1 MTNQHESPKYSTS
14 VLSGPAA
21 NILGVNWSDILASTH
36 LRTPDPSGNYRM
48 VYADDFCRLWS
59 ALVQKSGQPDVSRFL
74 GQRLANGPTI
84 PVHFAL
90 STAPDLATGLAR
102 FARFKTL
109 FGPLRLSVTETANRF
124 GVRVLPDDPS
134 VPVPPTASVMQIVFL
149 HLRAQSLAMRPF
161 APVAVSMPLS
171 HTERESFVDIFGM
184 VPTEGDAALHYR
196 RDDARIGFISEN
208 TELWRATEADLIA
221 MTRIANGQTTFAERV
236 RSCFVEAFAI
246 SEPTIAYVCDR
257 LHVSRTTLL
266 RKLRAE
272 GTSFQQ
278 LLEETRKTL
287 AMRYLTKSELT
298 NQQIA
303 HLVGYVDPNA
313 FQRAFKRWTG
323 TTPQSI
329 RQTRER
335 RP

>member
-1 MTNQHESPKYSTS
+1 
-14 VLSGPAA
+14 
-21 NILGVNWSDILASTH
+21 
-36 LRTPDPSGNYRM
+36 M
-48 VYADDFCRLWS
+48 VDATDFCRLWNT
-59 ALVQKSGQPDVSRFL
+59 LVKKSGQSSISRLL
-74 GQRLANGPTI
+74 GQRMANGPAI
-84 PVHFAL
+84 PVLFAL
-90 STAPDLATGLAR
+90 STAPNLATGMAR
-102 FARFKTL
+102 FSRFKHL
-109 FGPLRLSVTETANRF
+109 FGPVRMLVSETAARF
-124 GVRVLPDDPS
+124 SVHVLPDEPS
-134 VPVPPTASVMQIVFL
+134 VPLPPTLSGPQVVFL
-149 HLRAQSLAMRPF
+149 HERAQSLAMRPF

-171 HTERESFVDIFGM
+171 LAERESFVDIFGL

-208 TELWRATEADLIA
+208 SELWQATEADLVKA
-221 MTRIANGQTTFAERV
+221 SRIANGQSTFAERV
-236 RSCFVEAFAI
+236 RSCFVESFAI
-246 SEPTIAYVCDR
+246 SEPNIAYVCDS

-266 RKLRAE
+266 RRLRAE

-278 LLEETRKTL
+278 LLEETRRTL

-329 RQTRER
+329 RQRLEHG
-335 RP
+335 P